1 MYSDI
6 FHKKAL
12 DFLKSLFVV
21 LKNKNIVLKSSW
33 DIDHICY
40 RCASDEEYTEL
51 TKYFLHFSDLVIES
65 PVNGRLI
72 STFKLHRPISFK
84 DWLIELIE
92 VPAPKKGKITKSG
105 FEHIE
110 IVCDENLLELSHKF
124 DPTLVNT
131 SGLSK
136 SFNQELELIL
146 GEENI
151 KFHNYSLES
160 VIRLE
165 KNEVVFDS
173 LQKSQILTL
182 IKKFNPLVAGTFPLG
197 IYTSHSDMDICLSF
211 DNEND
216 FITSIN
222 SLFSD
227 KNDFFLKPVHLKSG
241 PAILVQFKIDEVSYE
256 LVAQQISTEKQTAFQ
271 HFQIEE
277 KILKY
282 ISYSQGHHN
291 DTTRFR
297 DKLKQLRAKGLKT
310 EPSFAKL
317 LSLEND
323 GYDEL
328 LSLNKISISALRD
341 FLETHYNPEHE
352 RKTTPKLHKN

>member
-12 DFLKSLFVV
+12 DFLKSLFSDLEKKNIT
-21 LKNKNIVLKSSW
+21 LKNSW

-40 RCASDEEYTEL
+40 RCASDEEYSEL
-51 TKYFLHFSDLVIES
+51 TKYFLHFSDLLIES

-72 STFKLHRPISFK
+72 STFKLHRPIAFK

-92 VPAPKKGKITKSG
+92 VPAPKKGKVTKSG

-110 IVCDENLLELSHKF
+110 VVCDENLLDLSHKF
-124 DPTLVNT
+124 DSSLVNT
-131 SGLSK
+131 GGLAK
-136 SFNQELELIL
+136 EFNQELELTL
-146 GEENI
+146 GEENV

-165 KNEVVFDS
+165 KNEVLFSS
-173 LQKSQILTL
+173 LRKNQILSL
-182 IKKFNPLVAGTFPLG
+182 LRKYNPLVVGTFPLG
-197 IYTSHSDMDICLSF
+197 IHTSTSDVDICLTF

-216 FITSIN
+216 FVASMN
-222 SLFSD
+222 SLFAE
-227 KNDFFLKPVHLKSG
+227 KPAFLLKSINLKSG
-241 PAILVQFKIDEVSYE
+241 PAILVQFKVDEIPYE
-256 LVAQQISTEKQTAFQ
+256 LVAQRVSSEKQTAFQ

-282 ISYSQGHHN
+282 VQYTQVNHKEAIS
-291 DTTRFR
+291 FA
-297 DKLKQLRAKGLKT
+297 DKLIKLRRSGLKT
-310 EPSFAKL
+310 EPSFAEL
-317 LSLEND
+317 LNLAND

-328 LSLNKISISALRD
+328 LTLNKLSIFELRN
-341 FLETHYNPEHE
+341 FLDAQDDSEAED
-352 RKTTPKLHKN
+352 KTIH